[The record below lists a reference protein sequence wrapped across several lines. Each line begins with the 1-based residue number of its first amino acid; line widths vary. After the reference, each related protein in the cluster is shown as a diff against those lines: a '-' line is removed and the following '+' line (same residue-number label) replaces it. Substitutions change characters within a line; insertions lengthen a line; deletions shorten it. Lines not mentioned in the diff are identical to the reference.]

1 MRSGASRATT
11 PSRRASTPTRAR
23 ASRRCTSTPACS
35 MRIRSNTWR
44 EKRVPRA
51 SCSAKRHRPC
61 SGCGPTAGAR
71 VDGIEEVSDMTI
83 GEDRNRRP
91 LVWRT
96 LPLLACLSGTGAFAQ
111 YPAQPVKM
119 LLPYAAGGV
128 ADITARVLGQRLSQT
143 LGQQVI
149 IDNRPSAG
157 QIVAT
162 EAAMKAEPDGYTLL
176 WLNQGHAVS
185 VSLFK
190 SLPYDPVRD
199 FAPVSTVG
207 FFGLALLVNSDS
219 PYKSVKEFI
228 AAAKANPGSFNVG
241 TTSIG
246 GTQFIAAE
254 LFKSMAG
261 LEFQTVPFKATPA
274 IITAVKGKDLD
285 GMVEILAPVIPHI
298 KSGNLRALA
307 VTFDH
312 RFAGLP
318 DVPTLAD
325 AGVPGYEASAWN
337 GVAAPAKTPR
347 AVIERLNKEIT
358 AAVAA
363 PEVRQRLQELVVSET
378 AKWKAVVERAK
389 IEKQ

>member
-1 MRSGASRATT
+1 
-11 PSRRASTPTRAR
+11 
-23 ASRRCTSTPACS
+23 
-35 MRIRSNTWR
+35 
-44 EKRVPRA
+44 
-51 SCSAKRHRPC
+51 
-61 SGCGPTAGAR
+61 
-71 VDGIEEVSDMTI
+71 MTI
-83 GEDRNRRP
+83 SVDRNRRP
-91 LVWRT
+91 LVWRA
-96 LPLLACLSGTGAFAQ
+96 LALLACLSGTGALAQ
-111 YPAQPVKM
+111 YPSQPVKM

-128 ADITARVLGQRLSQT
+128 GDITARVLAQRLSQT

-190 SLPYDPVRD
+190 ALPYDPVRD
-199 FAPVSTVG
+199 FAPISTVG

-219 PYKSVKEFI
+219 PYRSLRE
-228 AAAKANPGSFNVG
+228 
-241 TTSIG
+241 
-246 GTQFIAAE
+246 FIAAE

-298 KSGNLRALA
+298 KSGSLRALG
-307 VTFDH
+307 VTFDR

-318 DVPTLAD
+318 EVPTLAE

-337 GVAAPAKTPR
+337 GVAAPARTPR
-347 AVIERLNKEIT
+347 AVIERLNKEIH

-363 PEVRQRLQELVVSET
+363 PEVRQRLLELGVDPRASSPEAMRELLVSET

>member
-1 MRSGASRATT
+1 MTGTRFVQWFGRA
-11 PSRRASTPTRAR
+11 
-23 ASRRCTSTPACS
+23 
-35 MRIRSNTWR
+35 
-44 EKRVPRA
+44 V
-51 SCSAKRHRPC
+51 
-61 SGCGPTAGAR
+61 
-71 VDGIEEVSDMTI
+71 
-83 GEDRNRRP
+83 
-91 LVWRT
+91 
-96 LPLLACLSGTGAFAQ
+96 LLACASGCALAQ
-111 YPAQPVKM
+111 NYPAQPVKM
-119 LLPYAAGGV
+119 LVPYAAGGV
-128 ADITARVLGQRLSQT
+128 GDITARVLAQRLSQA

-199 FAPVSTVG
+199 FAPISTVG

-219 PYKSVKEFI
+219 PYRSVKDFI
-228 AAAKANPGSFNVG
+228 AAAKASPGKLNVG

-285 GMVEILAPVIPHI
+285 AMVEILAPVIPQL
-298 KSGNLRALA
+298 KSGSLRALG
-307 VTFDH
+307 VTFDR

-318 DVPTLAD
+318 EVPTLAE

-337 GVAAPAKTPR
+337 GVAAPARTPR
-347 AVIERLNKEIT
+347 AVIERLNREIN
-358 AAVAA
+358 AAVAV
-363 PEVRQRLQELVVSET
+363 PELRQRLQDLGVDARASSPEALRELLVSET
-378 AKWKAVVERAK
+378 AKWKAVIERAK

>member
-1 MRSGASRATT
+1 VSEPKIVHKVAQRFGSAT
-11 PSRRASTPTRAR
+11 
-23 ASRRCTSTPACS
+23 
-35 MRIRSNTWR
+35 
-44 EKRVPRA
+44 
-51 SCSAKRHRPC
+51 
-61 SGCGPTAGAR
+61 
-71 VDGIEEVSDMTI
+71 
-83 GEDRNRRP
+83 
-91 LVWRT
+91 
-96 LPLLACLSGTGAFAQ
+96 LAFCLSTSVLAQ
-111 YPAQPVKM
+111 TYPNQPVKI

-128 ADITARVLGQRLSQT
+128 ADITARVIGQKLSQQ

-149 IDNRPSAG
+149 IDNRPGAG

-185 VSLFK
+185 VSMFK

-199 FAPVSTVG
+199 FAPISTVG

-219 PYKSVKEFI
+219 PYRSLREFI
-228 AAAKANPGSFNVG
+228 AAAKASPGRFNVG

-298 KSGNLRALA
+298 KSANLRALG
-307 VTFDH
+307 VTFDR

-318 DVPTLAD
+318 EVPTLAE

-337 GVAAPAKTPR
+337 GVAAPAKTRR
-347 AVIERLNKEIT
+347 AVIERLNKEIN

-363 PEVRQRLQELVVSET
+363 PEVKQRLQDLGVDARASSPEALRELLISET
-378 AKWKAVVERAK
+378 VKWKAVVERAK
-389 IEKQ
+389 LEKQ

>member
-1 MRSGASRATT
+1 MTRKNLVRRLGAWFGGAT
-11 PSRRASTPTRAR
+11 
-23 ASRRCTSTPACS
+23 
-35 MRIRSNTWR
+35 
-44 EKRVPRA
+44 
-51 SCSAKRHRPC
+51 
-61 SGCGPTAGAR
+61 
-71 VDGIEEVSDMTI
+71 
-83 GEDRNRRP
+83 
-91 LVWRT
+91 
-96 LPLLACLSGTGAFAQ
+96 LLAWANGTALAQ
-111 YPAQPVKM
+111 NYPSQPVKV

-128 ADITARVLGQRLSQT
+128 ADITARVIGQKLSQQ
-143 LGQQVI
+143 LGQQFIV
-149 IDNRPSAG
+149 DNRPSAG

-199 FAPVSTVG
+199 FAPISTVG
-207 FFGLALLVNSDS
+207 FFGLALLVNPDS

-228 AAAKANPGSFNVG
+228 AAAKSNPGKFNVG

-254 LFKSMAG
+254 LFKSMAE
-261 LEFQTVPFKATPA
+261 LDFQTVPFKATPG
-274 IITAVKGKDLD
+274 IITAVKGNDLHA
-285 GMVEILAPVIPHI
+285 MVEILAPVIPHI

-318 DVPTLAD
+318 DVPTLAE

-337 GVAAPAKTPR
+337 GVAAPAKTPN
-347 AVIERLNKEIT
+347 AIIDRLNKEIR

-363 PEVRQRLQELVVSET
+363 PEVKQRLQYLGVDARASSPESLRELLISET

>member
-1 MRSGASRATT
+1 MNKSNMNWEILVSGHKAMPRRVR
-11 PSRRASTPTRAR
+11 PSLGVAVLGFFLSTA
-23 ASRRCTSTPACS
+23 A
-35 MRIRSNTWR
+35 
-44 EKRVPRA
+44 
-51 SCSAKRHRPC
+51 
-61 SGCGPTAGAR
+61 
-71 VDGIEEVSDMTI
+71 
-83 GEDRNRRP
+83 
-91 LVWRT
+91 
-96 LPLLACLSGTGAFAQ
+96 LAQT

-128 ADITARVLGQRLSQT
+128 ADITARVLAQRLSQT
-143 LGQQVI
+143 LGQQLI

-199 FAPVSTVG
+199 FAPISTVG

-219 PYKSVKEFI
+219 PYRSLREFI
-228 AAAKANPGSFNVG
+228 AAAKASPGRFNVG

-298 KSGNLRALA
+298 KSGNLGASRDFRSPLRRIARGANPRRGGRSRL
-307 VTFDH
+307 
-312 RFAGLP
+312 R
-318 DVPTLAD
+318 
-325 AGVPGYEASAWN
+325 GV
-337 GVAAPAKTPR
+337 R
-347 AVIERLNKEIT
+347 
-358 AAVAA
+358 
-363 PEVRQRLQELVVSET
+363 
-378 AKWKAVVERAK
+378 VERRRRSG
-389 IEKQ
+389 Q